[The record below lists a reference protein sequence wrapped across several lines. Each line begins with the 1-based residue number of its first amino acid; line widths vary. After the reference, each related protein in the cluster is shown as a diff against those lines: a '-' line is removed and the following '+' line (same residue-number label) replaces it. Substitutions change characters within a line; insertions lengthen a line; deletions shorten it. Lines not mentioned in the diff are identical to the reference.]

1 MSHFWPPRIPE
12 CKLTVLKNSKQSSLK
27 SNPLLTQGNLLKW
40 VSPREHFL
48 DPFPPTPQGGL
59 ISEHS
64 TVARTG

>member
-48 DPFPPTPQGGL
+48 DPFPL
-59 ISEHS
+59 IKGNSS
-64 TVARTG
+64 LGPDSS